1 MAPIK
6 NLDRLMNSMNP
17 RRVRGEYVFCTMAE
31 KKVALAKDALLS
43 FREQEGRTLII
54 EKSLADNHGLK
65 YESVWAMITLTVHS
79 DLTAVGF
86 LARITNR
93 LAEEGISVNVV
104 SAYYHDHL
112 FVPYDKAQETMKLLK
127 EMTRA

>member
-1 MAPIK
+1 
-6 NLDRLMNSMNP
+6 
-17 RRVRGEYVFCTMAE
+17 MAE